1 MNVYMNKRD
10 LDSFVEHGDDERVEW
25 TQRLERIEQS
35 IRELREE
42 VDAFKITVFGCP
54 RELFYCN
61 KTRKNKTEQNRTEF

>member
-1 MNVYMNKRD
+1 MNKRD

-25 TQRLERIEQS
+25 TQRLERVEQS

-42 VDAFKITVFGCP
+42 VDAFKITMVGCP

-61 KTRKNKTEQNRTEF
+61 KTRKEKIRQNRTEF